1 MNEFTHPDTDD
12 PIAQTIYRMFEPED
26 KVVKFVGNYGTYRL
40 SDSLSLSLSLSLSPL
55 SQVNL
60 QYRCATLNGLD
71 SRDGVLLL
79 GTSHFYVIEGLT
91 INKYGEI
98 VDIETAHEE

>member
-26 KVVKFVGNYGTYRL
+26 KVVKFVGNYGTYWL
-40 SDSLSLSLSLSLSPL
+40 SDTLSLSLP
-55 SQVNL
+55 QVNL